1 MTRMLQQATLALEK
15 HQEVLPKEATPL
27 HRPRRQA
34 PKLPAKLQKPP
45 EIQLLLRGLALP
57 LSTLQLEGGE
67 QERSQDES
75 LEENQEANQEANQ
88 EGEEK
93 ARGRGGDEDQ
103 GGQAKKEAEKYFSL

>member
-1 MTRMLQQATLALEK
+1 MLQQATLALEK

-45 EIQLLLRGLALP
+45 EIQLMLRGLALP

-75 LEENQEANQEANQ
+75 LEENQEANQE
-88 EGEEK
+88 GDEK

>member
-1 MTRMLQQATLALEK
+1 MGTTRMLQQATLALEK

-27 HRPRRQA
+27 HRPRPQA
-34 PKLPAKLQKPP
+34 PKLPAKLQKPL

-88 EGEEK
+88 EG
-93 ARGRGGDEDQ
+93 GDEDQ
-103 GGQAKKEAEKYFSL
+103 GGQAKKEAE